1 MGTGVDG
8 GVGGGGDSSILAA
21 VQWATLSTSR
31 VVVRAGGAGV
41 GGGTG

>member
-1 MGTGVDG
+1 MVVVEGAVL
-8 GVGGGGDSSILAA
+8 SL